1 MKQIV
6 QYFSDGNTLL
16 LDVPIPNIKDNQ
28 ILIKTKMSLIS
39 TGTEKMLIDFG
50 KGNFIQKAKQQ
61 PEKVKMVLQKAK
73 NDGLLST
80 IEAVRNKIDQPI
92 TLGYCNVGEVIKVG
106 KKIKEF
112 KAGDRVVSNG
122 PHSEYV
128 AVTEN
133 LAALIPNK
141 VNNEDAVFTV
151 LASIGLNGIRLANPT
166 FGETFVVAGLGI
178 IGILTCQLLKANGCN
193 VIGIDPDKKKCELA
207 KSLEIN
213 SLNLSDDLD
222 TVDSCLNLNNN
233 FNVDGVIITATT
245 KSNEPIETAARL
257 CRKRG
262 RIILVG
268 QTGLELNRDDFY
280 KKEITFQVSC
290 SYGPGRYDE
299 DYERKGNDYP
309 IGFVRWTEKRNFQA
323 ILKAF
328 SSKKL
333 LASNLI
339 SHKFA
344 FKEAISAYNLLS
356 ENKYSMGIILEYENR
371 KDKKKNKTIFL
382 QNQQKSISSNTN
394 NISFIGAGN
403 YASSKL
409 IPAFKKAGA
418 NFYGIGSNTGLN
430 STYLAQKYKFKFV
443 TTNIQ
448 EIINDDLVK
457 NIIIS
462 TRHDSHAELIIKS
475 LEKGKNIF
483 VEKPLCLNREEF
495 NKIKEI
501 KLDNQILM
509 IGFNRRFS
517 PLIKQLKNELEKLN
531 SPKSFIYTINAE
543 KLEKDHWLNDPN
555 IGGGRLIGEGC
566 HFVDLLRFLASSKI
580 KKFEVDNIKGEKLIS
595 ETFIAQI
602 TFEDGSIGTINYFTN
617 GNKNFQKERLE
628 VFCSGYIFQ
637 INNFREL
644 NIINS
649 FKENKKRIRKQ
660 DKGQDLCAEAFLIAT
675 KENNPSPIPIDEIF
689 EVQDNL
695 LKGVNL

>member
-6 QYFSDGNTLL
+6 QYFSDGKTLL
-16 LDVPIPNIKDNQ
+16 LEVPVPNIKDNQ

-39 TGTEKMLIDFG
+39 SGTEKMLIDFG
-50 KGNFIQKAKQQ
+50 KGNIIQKAKQQ
-61 PEKVKMVLQKAK
+61 PEKVKMVIQKAK
-73 NDGLLST
+73 NDGIVST

-112 KAGDRVVSNG
+112 KVGDRVVSNG

-133 LAALIPNK
+133 LAALIPDE
-141 VNNEDAVFTV
+141 VSNEDAVFTV
-151 LASIGLNGIRLANPT
+151 LASIGLNGIRLAKPT
-166 FGETFVVAGLGI
+166 FGETFVVSGLGI

-193 VIGIDPDKKKCELA
+193 VIGIDPDNKKCELA
-207 KSLEIN
+207 KSLKIN
-213 SLNLSDDLD
+213 SLNLSNDID
-222 TVDSCLNLNNN
+222 TVDLCININNN
-233 FNVDGVIITATT
+233 FKVDGVIITATT
-245 KSNEPIETAARL
+245 KSNEPIETAAKL

-299 DYERKGNDYP
+299 NYEKKGNDYP
-309 IGFVRWTEKRNFQA
+309 IGFVRWTENRNFQA

-328 SSKKL
+328 SSKKI
-333 LASNLI
+333 SGSELI
-339 SHKFA
+339 SHKFEFNNA
-344 FKEAISAYNLLS
+344 LSAYNLLS
-356 ENKYSMGIILEYENR
+356 ENKYTMGIILNYEN
-371 KDKKKNKTIFL
+371 KNYQENNKTIL
-382 QNQQKSISSNTN
+382 LKDQEKSVPANTK

-418 NFYGIGSNTGLN
+418 NFHGISSNTGLN

-448 EIINDDLVK
+448 EILNDDLVK

-475 LEKGKNIF
+475 LKKGKNIF
-483 VEKPLCLNREEF
+483 VEKPLCLNREQF

-501 KLDNQILM
+501 KLENQILM
-509 IGFNRRFS
+509 VGFNRRFS
-517 PLIKQLKNELEKLN
+517 PLTKKLKNELNKLN

-543 KLEKDHWLNDPN
+543 KIPKDHWLNDPN

-580 KKFEVDNIKGEKLIS
+580 KTFKVDNINGEQLVS
-595 ETFIAQI
+595 ETFIVNI
-602 TFEDGSIGTINYFTN
+602 TFEDGSIGTINYFSN
-617 GNKNFQKERLE
+617 GNKNFPKERLE

-637 INNFREL
+637 LNNFREL

-649 FKENKKRIRKQ
+649 FKKNIKRIGKQ

-675 KENNPSPIPIDEIF
+675 KENSSSPIPIDEIL